1 MLRGLSVCRTI
12 GTDLYC
18 LLFDMSDAWN
28 KPDPKVKRNLDWKTR
43 VEAPE
48 PDFSAFAAASPSAT
62 RPPGRTDDRQ
72 QEDKRTPKP
81 GDSESDS
88 SAPPS
93 TEKHKSMAANLL
105 AILADAPSLPQLP
118 MPLQPV
124 VGGATVPPGT
134 TVAQASEAS
143 NLAPPPPPL
152 VGANHAVLG
161 LPPSLSRGSR
171 STTSR
176 T

>member
-1 MLRGLSVCRTI
+1 
-12 GTDLYC
+12 
-18 LLFDMSDAWN
+18 MSDAWN
-28 KPDPKVKRNLDWKTR
+28 KPDPKSKRSLDWQTR
-43 VEAPE
+43 VEAPG
-48 PDFSAFAAASPSAT
+48 PNFSAFDAASPSAT

-118 MPLQPV
+118 MPLQPHYT
-124 VGGATVPPGT
+124 GI
-134 TVAQASEAS
+134 
-143 NLAPPPPPL
+143 
-152 VGANHAVLG
+152 
-161 LPPSLSRGSR
+161 SLIYL
-171 STTSR
+171 
-176 T
+176 